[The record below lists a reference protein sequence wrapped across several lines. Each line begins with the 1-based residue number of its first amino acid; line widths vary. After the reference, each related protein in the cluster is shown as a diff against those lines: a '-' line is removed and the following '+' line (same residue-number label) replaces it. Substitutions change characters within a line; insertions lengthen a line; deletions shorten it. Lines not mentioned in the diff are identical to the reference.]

1 MNKLSMAIAICL
13 LMAGSLVQ
21 RVNPVTD
28 GKISA
33 LAPQYSLV
41 YAGEKDIRIADDSS
55 TKDDGND
62 MKKNDDRGGAEN
74 GRDGVLYRVMAI
86 VLVIWMGLA
95 LYLFRMDRKIVKLEK
110 DLNER

>member
-13 LMAGSLVQ
+13 LMAGSLVP
-21 RVNPVTD
+21 RVNQVTD

-33 LAPQYSLV
+33 SAPQYSLV
-41 YAGEKDIRIADDSS
+41 YAGEKDLRIAGDSYK
-55 TKDDGND
+55 KDGGND
-62 MKKNDDRGGAEN
+62 MKKNDDRGG
-74 GRDGVLYRVMAI
+74 DGVLYRVMAI